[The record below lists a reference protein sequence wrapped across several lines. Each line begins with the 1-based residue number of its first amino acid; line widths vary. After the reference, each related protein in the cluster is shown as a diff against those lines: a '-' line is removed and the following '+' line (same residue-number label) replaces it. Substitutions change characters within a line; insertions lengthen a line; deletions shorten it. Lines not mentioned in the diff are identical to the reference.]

1 MRIMGVMRG
10 WPPRVRVLAVVLAL
24 AVLGATGWLG
34 YRVFGPDDSCAPG
47 VVSRDGECVGV
58 TDGSY
63 AFGEEYLRD
72 VFGRVAMENAEV
84 ESSGLPYV
92 TVAFVLPFTDPDPV
106 QKDHVLTQVQGAYLA
121 QYRANHRENEAPP
134 LIRLVLANPGE
145 RSVWWEPMVDQLAEM
160 ARSPEDNLRVV
171 TGFDV
176 SIPENKSALRELTD
190 EHGIPV
196 VTGPVTA
203 DDIGNSPEEPDA
215 FPGLVKVVADS
226 GDQAEA
232 LIDFAGGV
240 DPERTLL
247 VADQREDDNYV
258 ASLREVFRART
269 EGTPR
274 TEEPFTSPEDYN
286 QEGNLPN
293 VFDRMVNNICDAET
307 IDTLYFAGRPV
318 QLRLFVNALGR
329 RGCQDQTYD
338 VMTIS
343 AASTLATDDELDL
356 DALRSGVEVIYTAH
370 GHPEEWSGPDAPATG
385 GSEEQYDDFLT
396 LIDDAGLTGRVNLAD
411 GRTMIMHDA
420 VRTAVTGIRNA
431 TVDDVTIPA
440 LSDISEGWPQVR
452 GEDNRV
458 AGVTGWIC
466 LDNYGRAHNKA
477 VAVVRLRAG
486 EGDTTEIAF
495 EGVAWPEGAPPPA
508 DCAVANRN

>member
-1 MRIMGVMRG
+1 MTIMRG
-10 WPPRVRVLAVVLAL
+10 LPPRARLLAAVLAL
-24 AVLGATGWLG
+24 AVLAGAGWLG
-34 YRVFGPDDSCAPG
+34 YRVLGPDDSCAPG
-47 VVSRDGECVGV
+47 VASRDGECVGV
-58 TDGSY
+58 TDGSHD
-63 AFGEEYLRD
+63 FGQAYLRD
-72 VFGRVAMENAEV
+72 VFALVAAENEAVENADR
-84 ESSGLPYV
+84 PYV

-121 QYRANHRENEAPP
+121 QYAANHQENEAPP
-134 LIRLVLANPGE
+134 LIRLVLANPGAA
-145 RSVWWEPMVDQLAEM
+145 SVHWEPMVEQLAAM
-160 ARSPEDNLRVV
+160 ASSGQDNLRAV

-176 SIPENKSALRELTD
+176 SIPENEAALRTLTQ

-203 DDIGNSPEEPDA
+203 DDIGNSPEDHDA
-215 FPGLVKVVADS
+215 FPGLAKVVADS

-232 LIDFAGGV
+232 LIDFLGGV
-240 DPERTLL
+240 DPERSLL

-258 ASLREVFRART
+258 VSLREVFRAHT
-269 EGTPR
+269 EGAPR
-274 TEEPFTSPEDYN
+274 TEEPFTSPDDYN

-293 VFDRMVNNICDAET
+293 DFDRMVNNICDAET

-329 RGCQDQTYD
+329 RGCQDQTYR
-338 VMTIS
+338 VVTIS
-343 AASTLATDDELDL
+343 AASTLATDEELDV

-385 GSEEQYDDFLT
+385 GSQEQYDAFLA
-396 LIDDAGLTGRVNLAD
+396 LIEDAGLSGAVNLAD

-440 LSDISEGWPQVR
+440 LSDIAQGWVRIR

-466 LDNYGRAHNKA
+466 LDNYGRAYNKA
-477 VAVVRLRAG
+477 VAVVRLSAG
-486 EGDTTEIAF
+486 EGDTAEIDF
-495 EGVAWPEGAPPPA
+495 EGVGWPQGAAPPA
-508 DCAVANRN
+508 DCPVADEE